1 MNDFHDRDERVKIL
15 LLNLK
20 DRLPELEKL
29 LAGVSDH
36 WGYEDRVYRFYH
48 QSFKV
53 YEVQLVTI
61 SITRMLKS
69 LLPGVPLNR
78 TYNDIVRDGTG
89 EVFRPEHNEKFS
101 EITRPMIEAFL
112 HARFFL
118 EMAVRY
124 GKVLE
129 QEPSPLPSGWAALLY
144 LWNLR

>member
-1 MNDFHDRDERVKIL
+1 MSDRDAQVKIL
-15 LLNLK
+15 LHNLK
-20 DRLPELEKL
+20 ERLPELERL

-53 YEVQLVTI
+53 YEVQHATI
-61 SITRMLKS
+61 AVTRMLKS

-78 TYNDIVRDGTG
+78 KYNAILRQGTG
-89 EVFRPEHNEKFS
+89 KAFRPEHNENFF
-101 EITRPMIEAFL
+101 EVTRPMIEAFM

-124 GKVLE
+124 GKELE

-144 LWNLR
+144 LWNFR